1 VQLDSSYHPGLD
13 RWLIVDDQGNPLIAA
28 LDVLV
33 FEGRGQVMSFDD
45 EPLTLAMQP
54 NWHDIRLPAPIDRC
68 DSRQELRVKEVDF
81 LFVKHFKPS

>member
-1 VQLDSSYHPGLD
+1 
-13 RWLIVDDQGNPLIAA
+13 
-28 LDVLV
+28 
-33 FEGRGQVMSFDD
+33 MSFDD